1 MIRQIVRPNGKKLVL
16 NIPNEFVGRRV
27 EVIAFEIDEEN
38 LSEKKSIRK
47 GKEHSP
53 KERYAH
59 LMKFIK
65 AHPITLPKGY
75 KFNREDLYE

>member
-1 MIRQIVRPNGKKLVL
+1 MIRQIVRPNCKKLVL
-16 NIPNEFVGRRV
+16 NIPTEFVGRRV

-38 LSEKKSIRK
+38 LSEKKRTGK
-47 GKEHSP
+47 GKERPP
-53 KERYAH
+53 KECYTH

-65 AHPITLPKGY
+65 AHPIILPKGY

>member
-38 LSEKKSIRK
+38 LSEKKSTGK
-47 GKEHSP
+47 GKE
-53 KERYAH
+53 RFAH